1 MFDISTRESAIRRSL
16 KKQGYLLRK
25 VPARSFL
32 REWYG
37 VGYMVVDAD
46 RNTVVLG
53 GTHHAYDGTL
63 DEVEAFAAA
72 A

>member
-1 MFDISTRESAIRRSL
+1 MLNLSTRESAIRRSL
-16 KKQGYLLRK
+16 QKQGYSLHK
-25 VPARSFL
+25 TPARSKE

-53 GTHHAYDGTL
+53 AHNHPHSATL

>member
-1 MFDISTRESAIRRSL
+1 MLNLSTRESAIRRSL
-16 KKQGYLLRK
+16 QKQGYSLRK
-25 VPARSFL
+25 TPARSKE

-37 VGYMVVDAD
+37 IGYMVVDASN
-46 RNTVVLG
+46 RVVLG
-53 GTHHAYDGTL
+53 AAHHAYDGTL

>member
-1 MFDISTRESAIRRSL
+1 MLNLCTRESAIRRL
-16 KKQGYLLRK
+16 LQKQGYSLRK
-25 VPARSFL
+25 TPARSKE
-32 REWYG
+32 RDWYG

-46 RNTVVLG
+46 RKTVVLG
-53 GTHHAYDGTL
+53 ATHHAYDGTL